1 MPPRAVGSEPLRSSC
16 ERSRVARPD
25 HPRSAPARAVSGS
38 GPSSATR
45 RDDATAAA
53 RGRVPGP
60 QASDPLQAGRSMTPR
75 QGRSARRQGGTR
87 GERGWSGLAPTP
99 THMIHTWPIGSGMG
113 LLQQPCVRGERGPTA
128 RVFDDPPPPEGLH
141 KPCSA
146 RLRRGVGVGEEDT
159 NPPWRGRAGL
169 SRRRPERPW
178 SWAW

>member
-25 HPRSAPARAVSGS
+25 HPRSASARAASGS

-60 QASDPLQAGRSMTPR
+60 QASDPLQAGRSVTPR

-99 THMIHTWPIGSGMG
+99 THIIHTWPIGSGMG
-113 LLQQPCVRGERGPTA
+113 LLQQPCVRVREARRRACSTIRPRPKEYRSLALQGFCRGM
-128 RVFDDPPPPEGLH
+128 
-141 KPCSA
+141 
-146 RLRRGVGVGEEDT
+146 GVGEEDT
-159 NPPWRGRAGL
+159 NPPWRGRAGP
-169 SRRRPERPW
+169 SRRRPERP
-178 SWAW
+178 